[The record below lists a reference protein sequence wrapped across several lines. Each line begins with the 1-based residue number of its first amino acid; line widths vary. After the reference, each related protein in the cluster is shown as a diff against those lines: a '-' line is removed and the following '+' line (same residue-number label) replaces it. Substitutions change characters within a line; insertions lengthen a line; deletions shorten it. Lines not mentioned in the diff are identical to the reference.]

1 MLSFGSSPWKVCKHG
16 TRCIKFYKPIKATL
30 KQRLHAK
37 GPSSEAHWPK
47 STIILEFPMHCW
59 ATHLLKR
66 QGEPSR
72 DYCNFYV
79 HETCQQWQYNS
90 HSPSQKN
97 NSFLPLMVAI
107 KYKILTGT
115 GPQMVSP
122 KHPILPW
129 DVDGG
134 HLPPKRGGLTPH
146 DQGKV
151 HLKCNRSTQGAL
163 GAYTHNALQEG

>member
-1 MLSFGSSPWKVCKHG
+1 MQARNSVHKVLQACKSNPQTEAPGERAILGGSLTKIHNYLGIPDA
-16 TRCIKFYKPIKATL
+16 R
-30 KQRLHAK
+30 
-37 GPSSEAHWPK
+37 
-47 STIILEFPMHCW
+47 W

-79 HETCQQWQYNS
+79 HKTCQQWQYNS